1 MAAFIRKDNLD
12 VAAKLG
18 VMDCFSCGSCSYVCP
33 SHIPL
38 VHYFNYAKGVL
49 RDLESERRKNERI
62 KTLAEVRTIRI
73 EKAAE
78 AKRAALAARKPAS
91 ENAAPGNTQ
100 PNSEAKAAT
109 EEKAN
114 A

>member
-1 MAAFIRKDNLD
+1 MAAFVRKDNLEG
-12 VAAKLG
+12 AARLG
-18 VMDCFSCGSCSYVCP
+18 VMDGFSCGSCSWVCP

-38 VHYFNYAKGVL
+38 VHYFNYAKGAL
-49 RDLESERRKNERI
+49 RDLENERRKSERI

-78 AKRAALAARKPAS
+78 AKRAALAARKPA
-91 ENAAPGNTQ
+91 ADNTS
-100 PNSEAKAAT
+100 PVKTGEAEATT

>member
-1 MAAFIRKDNLD
+1 M
-12 VAAKLG
+12 
-18 VMDCFSCGSCSYVCP
+18 
-33 SHIPL
+33 
-38 VHYFNYAKGVL
+38 HYFNYAKGAL
-49 RDLESERRKNERI
+49 NDLERELRKNERV
-62 KTLAEVRTIRI
+62 KTLAEVRVIRI

-91 ENAAPGNTQ
+91 DNAAPSNTQ
-100 PNSEAKAAT
+100 PNSGEAKAAT

>member
-1 MAAFIRKDNLD
+1 MAAFIRKDNLE

-18 VMDCFSCGSCSYVCP
+18 VMDCFSCGSCSWVCP

-38 VHYFNYAKGVL
+38 VHYFNYAKGAL
-49 RDLESERRKNERI
+49 RDLENERRKSERI

-78 AKRAALAARKPAS
+78 AKRAALAARKPAPD
-91 ENAAPGNTQ
+91 AAPSGNAG
-100 PNSEAKAAT
+100 EAKATT
-109 EEKAN
+109 EEKVN

>member
-1 MAAFIRKDNLD
+1 MSAFIRKDKLE

-49 RDLESERRKNERI
+49 NDLERERQKNERI

-73 EKAAE
+73 EKATE
-78 AKRAALAARKPAS
+78 AKRAALAARKPAADS
-91 ENAAPGNTQ
+91 AAPGNAGE
-100 PNSEAKAAT
+100 PKATT